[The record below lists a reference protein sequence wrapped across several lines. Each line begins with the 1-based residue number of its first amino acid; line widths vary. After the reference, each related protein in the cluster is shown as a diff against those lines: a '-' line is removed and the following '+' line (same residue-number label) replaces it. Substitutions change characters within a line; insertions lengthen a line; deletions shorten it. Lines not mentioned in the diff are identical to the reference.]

1 MIGKV
6 LGNRYEIVEKIGGGG
21 MSVVYKAKC
30 RVLNRYVAIKIL
42 RNELT
47 TDADFVE
54 KFKQESLSAASLN
67 HPNIVNIYDTGIED
81 DIYYIVME
89 YIKGVTLKDY
99 ITQKGN
105 LSEDETIN
113 ISLQVAEALKHAHAN
128 KIIHRDIKPHNIIIT
143 DEGVAKVADFGIAKA
158 ASSSTINNTSNVI
171 GSVHY
176 FSPEQARGGYVD
188 EKSDI
193 YSLGV
198 VMYEMVTGV
207 VPFDADNHISV
218 AMKHIQDP
226 VIPPSQKIS
235 YITVSKGLEAV
246 ILKCLEKHQSYRY
259 QNVSELLKDLYL
271 LQKNIAHDVKINNNY
286 LNDIDSPTI
295 IMPKINSKM
304 LDDNDT
310 NSANSDNSVNEN
322 NSINNINS
330 VGFNDMNESI
340 DIGESENS
348 KAFEDFFASDEIGDE
363 KKSTKIIISDNE
375 KDISKNKQKKKKKK
389 DLINSDTFKITFA
402 AILSAL
408 AVASLIG
415 FFVIRA
421 ILIVPEVEVPNL
433 VGKTEEE
440 ARKIAKEVGLLFSV
454 KDRAYNSEY
463 EEGIIYSQNEDEG
476 QKVKKDFPLE
486 VLISK
491 GAKEV
496 EVPNLAG
503 KYSIEAATTLKD
515 LDLKEGDI
523 TSEFNDS
530 VPSGK
535 VIRQSPEAGKMV
547 SMNTEV
553 NFVLSKGPE
562 VVNTTVPTLV
572 GLSLESAKAKILEK
586 NLTIGEIKYDYSDEY
601 DKNLVIKQ
609 THTPGSEIEEFT
621 YVGIVVSLG
630 KKEVTEPSDGNND
643 NNSGNNSGG
652 NTEDVKYSQINVPL
666 PKDKEK
672 ATVVVYKIIES
683 GNEVVFEQEITIKD
697 NEESILVTVS
707 GVGTQYFEVFVD
719 GESLGEIK
727 VNFN

>member
-42 RNELT
+42 RNELIS
-47 TDADFVE
+47 DSEFVD

-105 LSEDETIN
+105 LSEDETIK
-113 ISLQVAEALKHAHAN
+113 ISVQVAEALKHAHAN
-128 KIIHRDIKPHNIIIT
+128 KIIHRDIKPHNIMIT
-143 DEGVAKVADFGIAKA
+143 DEGIAKVADFGIAKA

-218 AMKHIQDP
+218 AMKHIQDA
-226 VIPPSQKIS
+226 VVPPSRKIS
-235 YITVSKGLEAV
+235 YISVSKGLEAV

-259 QNVSELLKDLYL
+259 QNASELLKDLYL
-271 LQKNIAHDVKINNNY
+271 LQKNLAHDVKINNSY
-286 LNDIDSPTI
+286 LDDIDSPTI

-304 LDDNDT
+304 LDDNVI
-310 NSANSDNSVNEN
+310 NGVNSVDSVNVVNTNIKEGSAVNADEADDIIDMDDSEN
-322 NSINNINS
+322 N
-330 VGFNDMNESI
+330 
-340 DIGESENS
+340 
-348 KAFEDFFASDEIGDE
+348 KAFEDFFTNDEIDDND
-363 KKSTKIIISDNE
+363 KKSTKIILGIKE
-375 KDISKNKQKKKKKK
+375 KNMSKNKQKKNKQ
-389 DLINSDTFKITFA
+389 LNNSDSYKITFA

-408 AVASLIG
+408 AVAGLIG

-433 VGKTEEE
+433 LGKTEEE
-440 ARKIAKEVGLLFSV
+440 ARKIAKETGLMFSV
-454 KDRAYNSEY
+454 KDRVYNSEY
-463 EEGIIYSQNEDEG
+463 EEGIVYSQSEDEG
-476 QKVKKDFPLE
+476 EIVKKDFPIE

-496 EVPNLAG
+496 EVPSLLR
-503 KYSIEAATTLKD
+503 KYSVEAISILKD
-515 LDLKEGDI
+515 QDLKDGEV
-523 TSEFNDS
+523 TSEYNDQ
-530 VPSGK
+530 VPSGM
-535 VIRQSPEAGKMV
+535 VIRQTPEAGKMV
-547 SMNTEV
+547 SMGTEV
-553 NFVLSKGPE
+553 SFVISKGPK
-562 VVNTTVPTLV
+562 VVYTTVPTLV
-572 GLSLESAKAKILEK
+572 GLTLESAQAKIKEK
-586 NLTIGEIKYDYSDEY
+586 NLTIGKIDYEHSNEY
-601 DKNLVIKQ
+601 DKNVVIRQ
-609 THTPGSEIEEFT
+609 TLTQGTEVEEFT

-630 KKEVTEPSDGNND
+630 KEEVTEPDNGGTGDND
-643 NNSGNNSGG
+643 VEYN
-652 NTEDVKYSQINVPL
+652 QINVPL
-666 PKDKEK
+666 PEGKEK
-672 ATVVVYKIIES
+672 ATIVVYKITES
-683 GNEVVFEQEITIKD
+683 GNEVVYEQEVVIKE
-697 NEESILVTVS
+697 NEKSILVTVS
-707 GVGTQYFEVFVD
+707 GVGTQYFEIYVD
-719 GESLGEIK
+719 GVLLDEIK
-727 VNFN
+727 INFN

>member
-47 TDADFVE
+47 SDADFVE

-105 LSEDETIN
+105 LSEDETIK

-259 QNVSELLKDLYL
+259 QNVSELLKGLYL
-271 LQKNIAHDVKINNNY
+271 LQKNVAHDLKINNNY
-286 LNDIDSPTI
+286 LDDIDSPTI

-304 LDDNDT
+304 LDDNDI
-310 NSANSDNSVNEN
+310 NSANSANSVND
-322 NSINNINS
+322 INT
-330 VGFNDMNESI
+330 NDMDENI
-340 DIGESENS
+340 DIDESENS
-348 KAFEDFFASDEIGDE
+348 KAFEDFFASDETNDE
-363 KKSTKIIISDNE
+363 KKTTKIIISDNE
-375 KDISKNKQKKKKKK
+375 KDISKNKQKKKK
-389 DLINSDTFKITFA
+389 DLKNSDTFKITFA

-408 AVASLIG
+408 ALASLIG

-523 TSEFNDS
+523 TSEYNDK

-562 VVNTTVPTLV
+562 VVNTTVPKLV

-586 NLTIGEIKYDYSDEY
+586 NLTVGEIKYDYSDEY
-601 DKNLVIKQ
+601 DKNFVIKQ

-630 KKEVTEPSDGNND
+630 KKEVTEPSDGNNNN

-652 NTEDVKYSQINVPL
+652 NKEEDKYSQINVPL

-672 ATVVVYKIIES
+672 ATVIVYKIIES
-683 GNEVVFEQEITIKD
+683 GNEVVFEQEITKKD

-719 GESLGEIK
+719 GESLGTIK
-727 VNFN
+727 VNFK